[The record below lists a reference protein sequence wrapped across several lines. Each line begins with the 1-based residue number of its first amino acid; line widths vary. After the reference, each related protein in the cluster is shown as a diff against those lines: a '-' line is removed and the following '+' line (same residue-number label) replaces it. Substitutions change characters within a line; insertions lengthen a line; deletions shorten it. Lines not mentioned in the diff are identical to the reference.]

1 MLDRTKTVKVMGM
14 VRMGIRMDRMAISL
28 EMVRS
33 LDKTETNK
41 EINLALVKDLILG
54 NKEINKVK
62 VAHRT
67 DKMVI
72 SKVTNLVKVVHKET
86 NREAKVISLDRAA
99 DHKVSKDKVISSKA
113 KVRDNHKVKDSNS
126 LANKVLRV
134 HSLVSQDRIKV
145 RIKMDKDRAKVK
157 DNRWMNIH

>member
-1 MLDRTKTVKVMGM
+1 MLDRTVTSKVKVM
-14 VRMGIRMDRMAISL
+14 VRMETRMDRMVISL
-28 EMVRS
+28 EMVHN

-41 EINLALVKDLILG
+41 EINLVLVKDLILD

-72 SKVTNLVKVVHKET
+72 SKATNLVKLVHKET
-86 NREAKVISLDRAA
+86 NRECKVISLDRAA

-126 LANKVLRV
+126 LGNKVLRV
-134 HSLVSQDRIKV
+134 HSLVSKDRIKV
-145 RIKMDKDRAKVK
+145 RIRMDKDRAKVK